1 MISVAR
7 TPLPAAPLRVLGP
20 ITQGPT
26 ACLTDGLTWCLLLL
40 PQAPQRYLMGVRLG
54 TRLLSSCRA
63 KNQKLA
69 STAAA
74 QQALDVL
81 ESEESQAA
89 AINSL

>member
-1 MISVAR
+1 M
-7 TPLPAAPLRVLGP
+7 
-20 ITQGPT
+20 
-26 ACLTDGLTWCLLLL
+26 L

-81 ESEESQAA
+81 ESEESKQAA

>member
-1 MISVAR
+1 MLAEYVGQRPGLGGIRALVFE
-7 TPLPAAPLRVLGP
+7 VLEDAG
-20 ITQGPT
+20 
-26 ACLTDGLTWCLLLL
+26 
-40 PQAPQRYLMGVRLG
+40 PQAPQRYLVGVRLG

-81 ESEESQAA
+81 ESEEAQG
-89 AINSL
+89 

>member
-1 MISVAR
+1 M
-7 TPLPAAPLRVLGP
+7 
-20 ITQGPT
+20 
-26 ACLTDGLTWCLLLL
+26 L

-69 STAAA
+69 STGAA

-81 ESEESQAA
+81 KSEESQAA
-89 AINSL
+89 VIINQLPGKHKLKLKKLSPYYTGTGYGRD

>member
-1 MISVAR
+1 M
-7 TPLPAAPLRVLGP
+7 
-20 ITQGPT
+20 
-26 ACLTDGLTWCLLLL
+26 L

-81 ESEESQAA
+81 ESEEAQAA

>member
-1 MISVAR
+1 M
-7 TPLPAAPLRVLGP
+7 
-20 ITQGPT
+20 
-26 ACLTDGLTWCLLLL
+26 L

-54 TRLLSSCRA
+54 TRLLRSCRA